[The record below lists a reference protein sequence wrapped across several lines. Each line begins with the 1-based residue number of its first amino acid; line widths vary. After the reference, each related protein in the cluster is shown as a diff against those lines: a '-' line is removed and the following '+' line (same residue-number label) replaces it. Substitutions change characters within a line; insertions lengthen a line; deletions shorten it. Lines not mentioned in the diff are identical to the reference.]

1 MDNAINEAQGGTHF
15 WLRYAQQFTVGART
29 HTIEMSFPV
38 PIGATPEECT
48 RLLQEADARFKQV
61 ETHVERRV
69 TQMQHRSAPQ
79 AGAPASTP
87 TSRPPNQP
95 ASRPPVQPAAA
106 PSSPSAH
113 VLSRDP
119 REAADVAASPATSPA
134 PPRTPQEA
142 ASRQDAPPRPPARL
156 NLPST
161 PGPMRNE
168 GSNLKVAEFLN
179 IVRDNYKLDP
189 REVMG
194 LLNVKSL
201 STINLNDALEDLRH
215 IIEQNNHAA
224 PPANQAA
231 PGNRTAPRPD
241 EKPASASRPEN
252 ITSAQTAPVPAVQ
265 APSAPARQ
273 VANGNNRAATPAREA
288 QAGYG
293 FDEEEGLEEDDDLDF
308 EEEDDD
314 PQEQAREMTAQEEA
328 RGRQLIS
335 DLRGVRGNKPASDSR
350 LNVLMNIVGSQ
361 IDEDDL
367 QRLVRGV
374 WGVNYLKQ
382 LKVDQVER
390 LISWG
395 KEDDFEN
402 DVQLVLPLL

>member
-38 PIGATPEECT
+38 PIGATPEECA

-79 AGAPASTP
+79 PGAPASTP
-87 TSRPPNQP
+87 TSRPATQP
-95 ASRPPVQPAAA
+95 ASRPPAQPAAA
-106 PSSPSAH
+106 PSSPTAH
-113 VLSRDP
+113 ILSRDP
-119 REAADVAASPATSPA
+119 REAADVAASPATSSA
-134 PPRTPQEA
+134 PPRTPQVQEA
-142 ASRQDAPPRPPARL
+142 ASRQETASPRPPARL

-215 IIEQNNHAA
+215 IIEQNNHAT
-224 PPANQAA
+224 PPANQT
-231 PGNRTAPRPD
+231 PGNRPASRPD
-241 EKPASASRPEN
+241 EKAAPASRPEN

-265 APSAPARQ
+265 APSAPAPTHQ

-293 FDEEEGLEEDDDLDF
+293 FDEEEDDDLDF
-308 EEEDDD
+308 EEEDAG
-314 PQEQAREMTAQEEA
+314 PQEQGREMTAQEEA

-335 DLRGVRGNKPASDSR
+335 DLRGVRGNKPASESR
-350 LNVLMNIVGSQ
+350 LNVLMNIVSSQ

-367 QRLVRGV
+367 QRLVRGL
-374 WGVNYLKQ
+374 WGVSYLKQ
-382 LKVDQVER
+382 LKVDQVEK

-395 KEDDFEN
+395 KEDDFED
-402 DVQLVLPLL
+402 DVQLVLALL